1 MNIWLGVVW
10 AEASDRNN
18 VNKRDVVEYL
28 PDAKLIESPVSI
40 ISSTLVSHPI
50 EYFLK
55 YPV

>member
-1 MNIWLGVVW
+1 M
-10 AEASDRNN
+10 EKKN

-50 EYFLK
+50 EDFLK